1 MKEERDKLGNELIN
15 QKGHDLVILKNQ
27 LLQVV
32 KDAKIKRFTVTIS
45 RFGEKVKSVTIHSFA
60 ESP

>member
-15 QKGHDLVILKNQ
+15 QKGHDLMILKNQ

-32 KDAKIKRFTVTIS
+32 KDAKIKRFTVKIPH
-45 RFGEKVKSVTIHSFA
+45 FGEKVKSVTIHSSA
-60 ESP
+60 ETP